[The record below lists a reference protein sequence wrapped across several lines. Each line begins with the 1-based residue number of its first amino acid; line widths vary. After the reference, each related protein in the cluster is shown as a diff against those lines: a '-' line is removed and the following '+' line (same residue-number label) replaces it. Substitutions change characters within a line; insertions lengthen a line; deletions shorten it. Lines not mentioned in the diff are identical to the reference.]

1 MIVRADA
8 DGQGGPTD
16 RVQAPYLLRDPKRS
30 VAKRMEAGVRE
41 PARDREQRRPWLVLG
56 EELLGDPVE
65 RRI

>member
-1 MIVRADA
+1 LYALTQTVKAARPIGSR
-8 DGQGGPTD
+8 PH
-16 RVQAPYLLRDPKRS
+16 LLRDPKRS

-41 PARDREQRRPWLVLG
+41 PARDRGQRRPWLVLG